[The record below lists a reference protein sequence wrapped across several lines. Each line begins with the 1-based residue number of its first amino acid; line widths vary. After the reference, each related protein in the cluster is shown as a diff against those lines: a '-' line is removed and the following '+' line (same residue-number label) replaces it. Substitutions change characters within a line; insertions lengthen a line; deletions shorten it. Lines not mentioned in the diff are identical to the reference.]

1 MKKINEVGMYI
12 LCQSEVCSNWPN
24 MLAEHHQLTVLRKN
38 LIFHLEKWKRSWL
51 IQMDLAL
58 DLKTTAS
65 SGDNQTDVCLL
76 YWSAAL
82 LKKIQFHHMRF

>member
-1 MKKINEVGMYI
+1 
-12 LCQSEVCSNWPN
+12 

-76 YWSAAL
+76 Y
-82 LKKIQFHHMRF
+82 